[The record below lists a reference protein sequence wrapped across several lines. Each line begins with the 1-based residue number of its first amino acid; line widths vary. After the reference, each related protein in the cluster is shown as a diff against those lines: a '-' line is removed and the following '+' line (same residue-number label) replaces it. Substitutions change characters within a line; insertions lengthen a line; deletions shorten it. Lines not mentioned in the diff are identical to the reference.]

1 MSLDITKLSKQE
13 LINATAKFVRD
24 GHYLFTEAHLTKG
37 FAFRPGWHCCSEPIA
52 PHLSEKG
59 RVWKKVEIEDYTEVQ
74 RPIAQGGLWYLA
86 NKNESLEVEM
96 VIPGPGSDLLKLLEC
111 KDIIFFIGEAPYADD
126 IAMGELK
133 SFDLYVKRS
142 FGPNPNRRGM

>member
-1 MSLDITKLSKQE
+1 
-13 LINATAKFVRD
+13 
-24 GHYLFTEAHLTKG
+24 
-37 FAFRPGWHCCSEPIA
+37 
-52 PHLSEKG
+52 
-59 RVWKKVEIEDYTEVQ
+59 
-74 RPIAQGGLWYLA
+74 
-86 NKNESLEVEM
+86 M